1 MNYNK
6 NDKFEL
12 TFTFHNDDPFYMT
25 YHKNHIDEELLMF
38 LIDIDIDFNKITSF
52 KVDKL

>member
-6 NDKFEL
+6 NDQFEL
-12 TFTFHNDDPFYMT
+12 TFTFHNADPFHMT